1 MLLNKNIGFMDN
13 THFFPFLIIAIVFNS
28 CTPMKSSLSLNIT
41 QSNIQILQQIPL
53 GDPSRSNNPLY
64 LPPREIEKNEFKSK
78 KLDQLID
85 TMYSVMLKKAGV
97 GIAANQ
103 IGKQLQVFIIE
114 AKGDNP
120 RYKVLGPV
128 PKQVFINPRITKV
141 SDIRMNFWH
150 GCLSAEGKERG
161 NVATY
166 EWIEYEC
173 FDESGNL
180 KQGKLDGFAS
190 VIFQHEFR
198 HLLSGTYLDVANH
211 FLSKTELDYEIEMG
225 KIPYFDIVSDTLP
238 LLISGYRVGQTI
250 NDYHTKK

>member
-1 MLLNKNIGFMDN
+1 MLLNKNIEFMHN
-13 THFFPFLIIAIVFNS
+13 THFFPFLFIAIVFNS
-28 CTPMKSSLSLNIT
+28 CSPMKSSLSLNIT
-41 QSNIQILQQIPL
+41 QSNIQILQQVPL

-78 KLDQLID
+78 KLDQLIE

-141 SDIRMNFWH
+141 SDKRMNFWH

-225 KIPYFDIVSDTLP
+225 KIPYFDIATDTLP

>member
-1 MLLNKNIGFMDN
+1 ME
-13 THFFPFLIIAIVFNS
+13 
-28 CTPMKSSLSLNIT
+28 SSLSLEIT
-41 QSNIQILQQIPL
+41 QSDIQILQQVPQ
-53 GDPSRSNNPLY
+53 GNPARSNNPLY
-64 LPPREIEKNEFKSK
+64 LPPRAIEKNEFKTK

-114 AKGDNP
+114 AKSDNP

-141 SDIRMNFWH
+141 SDQRKNFWH

-180 KQGKLDGFAS
+180 KKGKLDGFAA

-198 HLLSGTYLDVANH
+198 HLMTGTYLDVANH
-211 FLSKTELDYEIEMG
+211 FLSKTELDHEIEIG
-225 KIPYFDIVSDTLP
+225 RLPFFETASDTLP
-238 LLISGYRVGQTI
+238 LLIGGYITGQTI
-250 NDYHTKK
+250 NEYHTKK

>member
-13 THFFPFLIIAIVFNS
+13 THFFPFLFIAIVFNS

-141 SDIRMNFWH
+141 SDKRMNFWH

-173 FDESGNL
+173 FDERGNL

-211 FLSKTELDYEIEMG
+211 FLSKIELDYEIEMG